1 MSLKNIGI
9 YNNRIKDPDGR
20 YEEETV
26 RVLREKLK
34 DVRIIK
40 VQSLLDVDD
49 IDLLIVLGGDGTLLS
64 AARIVSQREIPIL
77 GVNIGNL
84 GFLTG
89 TEVKDLSRAIENIEK
104 GNFTIEERMMLKCSF
119 EHNGEKKEFVALND
133 IVVSKG
139 ALSKILDFELF
150 VDRNFCNRYRGDGI
164 IITTPTGSTAYNLSA
179 GGPIMYPT
187 AEAIGVT
194 AICPHTFGVRNLIL
208 NSRQVVEI
216 RVDQEDEEFFLSVDG
231 QEHVVFRENMEIT
244 IMKASYSCR
253 ILRLED
259 YNYFNVLRKKII
271 YKAMDIN
278 RGE

>member
-1 MSLKNIGI
+1 MQLKTIGI

-20 YEEETV
+20 YEEETI

-34 DVRIIK
+34 DVEIVK
-40 VQSLLDVDD
+40 VSSLQDVDS

-89 TEVKDLSRAIENIEK
+89 TEVKDLSQAIENIEK
-104 GNFTIEERMMLKCSF
+104 GNFTIEERMMLKCVF
-119 EHNGEKKEFVALND
+119 EHDGVVKEFVALND

-194 AICPHTFGVRNLIL
+194 AICPHTFGVRNMVL

-216 RVDQEDEEFFLSVDG
+216 RVDQEGEEFFLSVDG

-244 IMKASYSCR
+244 IMKAEYACR

>member
-1 MSLKNIGI
+1 MDLKNIGI
-9 YNNRIKDPDGR
+9 YNNRIKDPDGL
-20 YEEETV
+20 YEEETI

-34 DVRIIK
+34 DVRIVK
-40 VQSLLDVDD
+40 VQSLLDVDS

-104 GNFTIEERMMLKCSF
+104 GNFTIEERMMLQCAF
-119 EHNGEKKEFVALND
+119 EHDGEVKEFVALND

-194 AICPHTFGVRNLIL
+194 AICPHTFGVRNMVL

-216 RVDQEDEEFFLSVDG
+216 RVDQEGEEFFLSVDG

-244 IMKASYSCR
+244 ISKAAYSCK

>member
-1 MSLKNIGI
+1 MKNIGI
-9 YNNRIKDPDGR
+9 YNNRIKDPDGL
-20 YEEETV
+20 YEEETI

-34 DVRIIK
+34 DVRIVK
-40 VQSLLDVDD
+40 VQSLLDVDS

-104 GNFTIEERMMLKCSF
+104 GNFTIEERMMLQCAF
-119 EHNGEKKEFVALND
+119 EHDGEVKEFVALND

-194 AICPHTFGVRNLIL
+194 AICPHTFGVRNMVL

-216 RVDQEDEEFFLSVDG
+216 RVDQEGEEFFLSVDG

-244 IMKASYSCR
+244 ISKAAYSCK

>member
-1 MSLKNIGI
+1 MKNIGI
-9 YNNRIKDPDGR
+9 YNNRIKDPDGL
-20 YEEETV
+20 YEEETI

-34 DVRIIK
+34 DVRIVK
-40 VQSLLDVDD
+40 VQSLIDVDS

-64 AARIVSQREIPIL
+64 AARIVSQRGIPIL

-104 GNFTIEERMMLKCSF
+104 GNFTIEERMMLQCAF
-119 EHNGEKKEFVALND
+119 EHDGEVKEFVALND

-194 AICPHTFGVRNLIL
+194 AICPHTFGVRNMVL

-216 RVDQEDEEFFLSVDG
+216 RVDQEGEEFFLSVDG

-244 IMKASYSCR
+244 IMKAAYSCR

>member
-1 MSLKNIGI
+1 MKNIGI

-34 DVRIIK
+34 DVKIIK
-40 VQSLLDVDD
+40 VQSLLDVDS

-77 GVNIGNL
+77 GVNIGHL

-89 TEVKDLSRAIENIEK
+89 TEVKDLSQAIDNIEK

-119 EHNGEKKEFVALND
+119 EHDGEKKEFIALND

-194 AICPHTFGVRNLIL
+194 AICPHTFGVRNMVL

-216 RVDQEDEEFFLSVDG
+216 TVDQEGEEFFLSVDG

-244 IMKASYSCR
+244 IMKADHSCR